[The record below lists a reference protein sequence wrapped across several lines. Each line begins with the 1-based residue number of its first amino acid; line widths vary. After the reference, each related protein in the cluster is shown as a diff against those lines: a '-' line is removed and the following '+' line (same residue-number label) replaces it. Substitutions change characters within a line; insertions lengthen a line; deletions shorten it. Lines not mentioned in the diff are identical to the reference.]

1 MWIKLQKL
9 QNDLKGYKI
18 VKMKISN
25 EIQNQ
30 IIREIVILSGG
41 DPEKVAHILDD

>member
-1 MWIKLQKL
+1 
-9 QNDLKGYKI
+9 
-18 VKMKISN
+18 MKISN

-30 IIREIVILSGG
+30 LIREIVILSGG